1 MSRPQHHKAVRLRL
15 ASAALG
21 LGAVIALTGCSA
33 GQMTETDTQVAAI
46 DGGNGEVNGLAIRDA
61 TLTFPPKDSAYP
73 AGSSAPLRLVL
84 SNETSTNDRLV
95 QVTSPYAA
103 SAQLGGKTDLPGRT
117 SLHALG
123 EPASGSQQS
132 TGQQPGGQ
140 QSTGQQPGQ
149 QPSGQNQPAPGG
161 AAGQP
166 EVEITLNGLT
176 QEIRPGVT
184 VPVTFVFEKAG
195 PVTVQVP
202 IGADP
207 SPRPEGEGH

>member
-21 LGAVIALTGCSA
+21 LGAVITLTGCSA

-84 SNETSTNDRLV
+84 SNEASTSDRLV

-123 EPASGSQQS
+123 EPTSGSQQS
-132 TGQQPGGQ
+132 TGQHPG
-140 QSTGQQPGQ
+140 
-149 QPSGQNQPAPGG
+149 GQNQPAPGG
-161 AAGQP
+161 SADQP